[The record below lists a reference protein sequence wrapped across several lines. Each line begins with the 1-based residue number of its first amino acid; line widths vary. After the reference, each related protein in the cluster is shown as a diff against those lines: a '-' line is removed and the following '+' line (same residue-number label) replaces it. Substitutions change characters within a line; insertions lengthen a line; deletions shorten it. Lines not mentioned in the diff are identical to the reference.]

1 MFLRGPGAA
10 EDDALFAAR
19 DIEVYDNIGVREKM
33 IPGYNY
39 FVIHKDLY
47 TVYGG
52 EIDFLS
58 LTRGIFTLV
67 MS

>member
-19 DIEVYDNIGVREKM
+19 DIEVYDNSKLEKM

-58 LTRGIFTLV
+58 LTRGIFT
-67 MS
+67 

>member
-19 DIEVYDNIGVREKM
+19 DIEVYDNIEVRKNDS
-33 IPGYNY
+33 GYNY

-52 EIDFLS
+52 ENRFS
-58 LTRGIFTLV
+58 V
-67 MS
+67 P